1 MKLMQN
7 VPLADY
13 TTMRLGGT
21 ARYVVDIATIDDLR
35 EALAFAKEHVLPV
48 RMIGGGSNIVWRDEG
63 FAGVLLVCKITCFEK
78 IAEDDHSATYRI
90 GAGEWLDDII
100 GRVTKFGLSGIETL
114 SLIPGTVGA
123 TPVQNVEAYG
133 QEISQTLIEL
143 EAYDSQT
150 DELVT
155 LPNQDCDFSYRSSRF
170 KTYDNGR
177 FFITH
182 LTLRL
187 RKNNL
192 QPPYHLGLQTYVDE
206 WGKTDYSPAALRA
219 YVTDI
224 RSSKLPDP
232 AKIANN
238 GSFFNNAII
247 PREQFDSL
255 FAEYPE
261 IQHYPMPDGRVK
273 IPARWLIEHSGFSAG
288 FRDEATGCGL
298 WPKQALVVVNYTA
311 KSAADLET
319 FANMITDAVHA
330 KFGISLKQEPEL
342 LP

>member
-1 MKLMQN
+1 MKLKQN
-7 VPLADY
+7 VSLAGY
-13 TTMRLGGT
+13 TTMHLGGT
-21 ARYVVDIATIDDLR
+21 ARYVVDVATVDELR
-35 EALAFAKEHVLPV
+35 EALVFAKEQALPV

-63 FAGVLLVCKITCFEK
+63 FAGVLMVCKIACFEK
-78 IAEDDHSATYRI
+78 IAEDDQSATYKI

-100 GRVTKFGLSGIETL
+100 GRVAKFGLSGIETL

-133 QEISQTLIEL
+133 QEISQTLVEL

-150 DELVT
+150 EELVT
-155 LPNQDCDFSYRSSRF
+155 LSNEACDFSYRSSRF

-177 FFITH
+177 FYITH

-206 WGKTDYSPAALRA
+206 WGKTDYSPTALRA

-232 AKIANN
+232 AKVANN

-247 PREQFDSL
+247 PREQFDRL
-255 FAEYPE
+255 YVEYPE
-261 IQHYPMPDGRVK
+261 IQHYPMPDGSIK

-298 WPKQALVVVNYTA
+298 WPKQALVVVNYAA
-311 KSAADLET
+311 KSTSDLET
-319 FANMITDAVHA
+319 FAKMITDAVHA
-330 KFGISLKQEPEL
+330 KFGITLKQEPEL